1 MADGFISRWARKK
14 QLDRAIEK
22 SAQVVETDHA
32 TESMDAGDS
41 VDARGDLHPNR
52 KAAAGTQPA
61 PGQADR
67 AAPSEDRVDS
77 DEPTPDVEQAKQL
90 PVGADVSRYMKA
102 DVPEEARRE
111 ALQKLF
117 SDPMYNVI
125 SEMDDYV
132 EDYSNLPNLSREELK
147 TLNHVKGLFLFEDPP
162 WKIEA
167 EREERLA
174 AEEALRRQAA
184 SAAGQAPGVGAAEST
199 PEPGLEPTLEGTGA
213 NIITVSP
220 PPPHLSRPKPA
231 EVKGKDDP
239 FATPAED
246 AAEPVVLSGRR
257 YQPTR
262 RQDPS

>member
-1 MADGFISRWARKK
+1 MADGFVSRWARKK
-14 QLDRAIEK
+14 QLDQAIEK
-22 SAQVVETDHA
+22 RSRVVETDPQADSADLGEDQRSAPTA
-32 TESMDAGDS
+32 TNATTK
-41 VDARGDLHPNR
+41 VHQ
-52 KAAAGTQPA
+52 AAGP
-61 PGQADR
+61 
-67 AAPSEDRVDS
+67 AAPADQIGQ
-77 DEPTPDVEQAKQL
+77 DEPAPDVEQAKQL
-90 PVGADVSRYMKA
+90 PIGADVSRYMKA

-167 EREERLA
+167 EREEREA
-174 AEEALRRQAA
+174 AEAALRREA
-184 SAAGQAPGVGAAEST
+184 AAGGGQIPVGVD
-199 PEPGLEPTLEGTGA
+199 EPASEPNPEPTLEGTGA

-220 PPPHLSRPKPA
+220 PPSHLSRPKPA

-239 FATPAED
+239 FATPEED
-246 AAEPVVLSGRR
+246 AAEPVALSGRR

>member
-1 MADGFISRWARKK
+1 MADGFLSRWARKK
-14 QLDRAIEK
+14 QLDQVIEK
-22 SAQVVETDHA
+22 SGQVPGADQQSLA
-32 TESMDAGDS
+32 SESS
-41 VDARGDLHPNR
+41 GDLHLER
-52 KAAAGTQPA
+52 EARD
-61 PGQADR
+61 ADR
-67 AAPSEDRVDS
+67 LSPTASADGTTTD
-77 DEPTPDVEQAKQL
+77 PTPDVEQAKQL

-132 EDYSNLPNLSREELK
+132 EDYSNLPNLSRDELK
-147 TLNHVKGLFLFEDPP
+147 KLNHIKGLFLFEDPP

-174 AEEALRRQAA
+174 AEEALRRQ
-184 SAAGQAPGVGAAEST
+184 SAAGRDPLPGEAAEPTAVSNAEPT
-199 PEPGLEPTLEGTGA
+199 PEETGA
-213 NIITVSP
+213 NTITVSP

-239 FATPAED
+239 FATPDQEAP
-246 AAEPVVLSGRR
+246 EPVVLSGRR

>member
-1 MADGFISRWARKK
+1 MADGFVSRWARKK
-14 QLDRAIEK
+14 QLDQAIEK
-22 SAQVVETDHA
+22 SAQVVETD
-32 TESMDAGDS
+32 DAIDS
-41 VDARGDLHPNR
+41 VDSIDSVSASGDKSSLD
-52 KAAAGTQPA
+52 A
-61 PGQADR
+61 PKDQIGQ
-67 AAPSEDRVDS
+67 

-90 PVGADVSRYMKA
+90 PIGADVSRYMKA

-174 AEEALRRQAA
+174 AEAALRRQAA
-184 SAAGQAPGVGAAEST
+184 EGTGQIPGEAGEST
-199 PEPGLEPTLEGTGA
+199 QEPNSESNPEPTLEGTGA

-239 FATPAED
+239 FATPEED

-262 RQDPS
+262 KQDPS

>member
-32 TESMDAGDS
+32 TESMDASDS
-41 VDARGDLHPNR
+41 VDARGDLHPDR
-52 KAAAGTQPA
+52 KADGQQPA
-61 PGQADR
+61 QVQAAKALPAEGQVSPDD
-67 AAPSEDRVDS
+67 PI
-77 DEPTPDVEQAKQL
+77 PDVEQAKQL

-184 SAAGQAPGVGAAEST
+184 AGAGQAPGSGDAEST

>member
-1 MADGFISRWARKK
+1 MADGFVSRWARKK
-14 QLDRAIEK
+14 QLDQAIEK

-32 TESMDAGDS
+32 DDS
-41 VDARGDLHPNR
+41 INSVN
-52 KAAAGTQPA
+52 AAGEITSP
-61 PGQADR
+61 
-67 AAPSEDRVDS
+67 AAPKDQIGQ
-77 DEPTPDVEQAKQL
+77 DEPAPDVEQAKQL
-90 PVGADVSRYMKA
+90 PIGADVSRYMKA

-167 EREERLA
+167 EREEREA
-174 AEEALRRQAA
+174 AEAALRRRA
-184 SAAGQAPGVGAAEST
+184 AAGSGQTPGGAAEPVSEAN
-199 PEPGLEPTLEGTGA
+199 PEPTLEGTGA

-239 FATPAED
+239 FATPEED

-262 RQDPS
+262 KQDPS

>member
-1 MADGFISRWARKK
+1 MADGFVSRWARKK
-14 QLDRAIEK
+14 QLDQAIEK
-22 SAQVVETDHA
+22 SAQVVETEQTDDPIH
-32 TESMDAGDS
+32 S
-41 VDARGDLHPNR
+41 VN
-52 KAAAGTQPA
+52 AAGEVTSP
-61 PGQADR
+61 
-67 AAPSEDRVDS
+67 AAPKDQIGQD
-77 DEPTPDVEQAKQL
+77 DPTPDVEQAKQL
-90 PVGADVSRYMKA
+90 PIGADVSRYMKA

-167 EREERLA
+167 EREEREA
-174 AEEALRRQAA
+174 AEAALRRQV
-184 SAAGQAPGVGAAEST
+184 AAGSGQIQVGAAEPASEEN
-199 PEPGLEPTLEGTGA
+199 PEPTLEGTGA

-239 FATPAED
+239 FATPEED

-262 RQDPS
+262 KQDPS

>member
-1 MADGFISRWARKK
+1 MADGFVSRWARKK
-14 QLDRAIEK
+14 QLDQAIEK

-32 TESMDAGDS
+32 EDS
-41 VDARGDLHPNR
+41 INAVNAVGETTSP
-52 KAAAGTQPA
+52 AASKDQIV
-61 PGQADR
+61 Q
-67 AAPSEDRVDS
+67 
-77 DEPTPDVEQAKQL
+77 DEPAPDVEQAKQL
-90 PVGADVSRYMKA
+90 PIGADVSRYMKP

-184 SAAGQAPGVGAAEST
+184 AGDGLTPGGAAEPTSEAN
-199 PEPGLEPTLEGTGA
+199 PEPMLEGTGA
-213 NIITVSP
+213 NVITVSP

-239 FATPAED
+239 FATPEED
-246 AAEPVVLSGRR
+246 ATEPVVLSGRR

>member
-1 MADGFISRWARKK
+1 MADGFLSRWARKK
-14 QLDRAIEK
+14 QLDQVIEK
-22 SAQVVETDHA
+22 SGQVPGADQQSLA
-32 TESMDAGDS
+32 SESS
-41 VDARGDLHPNR
+41 GDLQPER
-52 KAAAGTQPA
+52 EAPDTDRLSPRAGSASVLNGQPTVS
-61 PGQADR
+61 ADGTTT
-67 AAPSEDRVDS
+67 D
-77 DEPTPDVEQAKQL
+77 PTPDVEQAKQL

-132 EDYSNLPNLSREELK
+132 EDYSNLPNLSRDELK
-147 TLNHVKGLFLFEDPP
+147 KLNHIKGLFLFEDPP

-174 AEEALRRQAA
+174 AEEASRRQ
-184 SAAGQAPGVGAAEST
+184 SAAGRDPLPGEAAEPTAVSNAEPT
-199 PEPGLEPTLEGTGA
+199 PEETGA
-213 NIITVSP
+213 NTITVSP

-239 FATPAED
+239 FATPEQEAP
-246 AAEPVVLSGRR
+246 EPVVLSGRR

>member
-1 MADGFISRWARKK
+1 MADGFVSRWARKK
-14 QLDRAIEK
+14 QLDQAIEK
-22 SAQVVETDHA
+22 SAQVVETEQTDDPIH
-32 TESMDAGDS
+32 S
-41 VDARGDLHPNR
+41 VN
-52 KAAAGTQPA
+52 AAGEITSP
-61 PGQADR
+61 
-67 AAPSEDRVDS
+67 AAPKDQIGQD
-77 DEPTPDVEQAKQL
+77 DPTPDVEQAKQL
-90 PVGADVSRYMKA
+90 PIGADVSRYMKA

-167 EREERLA
+167 EREEREA
-174 AEEALRRQAA
+174 AEAALRRQV
-184 SAAGQAPGVGAAEST
+184 AAGSGQIPVGAAEPASEEN
-199 PEPGLEPTLEGTGA
+199 PEPTLEGTGA

-239 FATPAED
+239 FATPEED

-262 RQDPS
+262 KQDPS

>member
-1 MADGFISRWARKK
+1 MADGFVSRWARKK
-14 QLDRAIEK
+14 QLDQAIEK
-22 SAQVVETDHA
+22 SARVVETDSPA
-32 TESMDAGDS
+32 DS
-41 VDARGDLHPNR
+41 ADLVDDQR
-52 KAAAGTQPA
+52 PA
-61 PGQADR
+61 PSRANATIGAHQANSP
-67 AAPSEDRVDS
+67 AAPGEQIGQ
-77 DEPTPDVEQAKQL
+77 DEPAPDVEQAKQL
-90 PVGADVSRYMKA
+90 PIGADVSRYMKA

-184 SAAGQAPGVGAAEST
+184 AGADPLSGKAAEPT
-199 PEPGLEPTLEGTGA
+199 PESNAEPTLEGTGA
-213 NIITVSP
+213 STITVSP
-220 PPPHLSRPKPA
+220 PPPHLSRLKPA

-239 FATPAED
+239 FATPEED
-246 AAEPVVLSGRR
+246 AAEPVALSGRR